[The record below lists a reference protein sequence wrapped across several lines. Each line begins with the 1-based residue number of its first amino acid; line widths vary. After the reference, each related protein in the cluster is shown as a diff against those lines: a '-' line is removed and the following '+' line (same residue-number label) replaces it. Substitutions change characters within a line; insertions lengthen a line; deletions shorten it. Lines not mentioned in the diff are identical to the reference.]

1 MRIPGTISVEPANFA
16 VYLMGG
22 IPLLFLLG
30 FVLLLVFGSRMKGG
44 AAIALGVSGLAL
56 ALVIYGLV
64 YGRGEAASIEWFKI
78 GENALNISIK
88 QDPYSR
94 LMLLLVVAITF
105 LVHIFSLAYI
115 EKDPMR
121 HRYWAYLSLFSA
133 AMTGLVLA
141 SNLLLVFVC
150 WELVGVASWF
160 LI

>member
-1 MRIPGTISVEPANFA
+1 MRLPNALSVAPANEA

-30 FVLLLVFGSRMKGG
+30 FALLLVLGKRMKGG

-56 ALVIYGLV
+56 ALVANGFLN
-64 YGRGEAASIEWFKI
+64 GRGEAASVEWFQI
-78 GENALNISIK
+78 GGNAIRIGIK
-88 QDPYSR
+88 QDAYSL
-94 LMLLLVVAITF
+94 LMLALVVVVTF

-133 AMTGLVLA
+133 AMTGLVL
-141 SNLLLVFVC
+141 SNNLLLVFVC
-150 WELVGVASWF
+150 WE
-160 LI
+160 